1 MKKNFSFILIVGLAV
16 SMGWLLYSLWKGDWE
31 LPLIVFIAFLAASLI
46 FEVKNAVN
54 APEE

>member
-1 MKKNFSFILIVGLAV
+1 MKHFFSFILILALGV
-16 SMGWLLYSLWKGDWE
+16 SMGYFFFSLYKGNWFV
-31 LPLIVFIAFLAASLI
+31 PLIVFIAFLVASLI